1 MPVKAKFKNSIE
13 NLKSEL
19 KERQERLIKD
29 WETAKRD
36 LKARQKL
43 FTREIK
49 TKQDEFFLEW
59 DDVQERSKEKLD
71 QWLDRFEIDELQT
84 MLDRYKEENEPLET
98 IGDNDVLRQ
107 LPSPRKLEMTLQ
119 EAFEKR
125 RSSRDFSGEPIA
137 EEMVAALLWAA
148 NGINRKNFK
157 RTTPSALNWQDVS
170 VYVVQANGIWKYL
183 PKRHAL
189 LFIEGKDQREYFGE
203 IKTWMKLASQHLV
216 FVSDARKT
224 ETFTTKLIDKTFKVD
239 FSEGELNE
247 RARAINVGVKVQAV
261 YLAAVAM
268 GLGCTCRLLV
278 DDQKARELMK
288 LAPEEKIMAICS
300 VGEHPQ
306 KGNRYVILRPHA
318 PVAQLDRVPGYE
330 PGGRGFES
338 YPAHQIS

>member
-107 LPSPRKLEMTLQ
+107 LPSPRKLEMSLQ
-119 EAFEKR
+119 EALEKR

-216 FVSDARKT
+216 FVSDSRKT

-300 VGEHPQ
+300 VGEHPASIFDH
-306 KGNRYVILRPHA
+306 VI
-318 PVAQLDRVPGYE
+318 
-330 PGGRGFES
+330 
-338 YPAHQIS
+338 

>member
-98 IGDNDVLRQ
+98 IGENDVLRQ

-278 DDQKARELMK
+278 
-288 LAPEEKIMAICS
+288 EEKIMAICS
-300 VGEHPQ
+300 VGEHPASIFDH
-306 KGNRYVILRPHA
+306 VI
-318 PVAQLDRVPGYE
+318 
-330 PGGRGFES
+330 
-338 YPAHQIS
+338 

>member
-59 DDVQERSKEKLD
+59 DDVQERSREKLD

-84 MLDRYKEENEPLET
+84 MLDRYKEENEPFET

-189 LFIEGKDQREYFGE
+189 LFIEGKDQREHFGE

-224 ETFTTKLIDKTFKVD
+224 ETFTTKLLDKTFKVD

-300 VGEHPQ
+300 VGEHPASIFDH
-306 KGNRYVILRPHA
+306 VI
-318 PVAQLDRVPGYE
+318 
-330 PGGRGFES
+330 
-338 YPAHQIS
+338 

>member
-29 WETAKRD
+29 WESAKRD

-59 DDVQERSKEKLD
+59 DDVQERSREKLD

-98 IGDNDVLRQ
+98 IGENDVLRQ

-119 EAFEKR
+119 EALEKR
-125 RSSRDFSGEPIA
+125 RSSRDFSGEPLA

-189 LFIEGKDQREYFGE
+189 LFIEGKDQREHFGE

-224 ETFTTKLIDKTFKVD
+224 ETFTTKLLDKTFKVD

-288 LAPEEKIMAICS
+288 LAPDEKIMAICS
-300 VGEHPQ
+300 VGEHPASIFDH
-306 KGNRYVILRPHA
+306 VI
-318 PVAQLDRVPGYE
+318 
-330 PGGRGFES
+330 
-338 YPAHQIS
+338 

>member
-19 KERQERLIKD
+19 KERQGRLIKD

-84 MLDRYKEENEPLET
+84 MLDRYKEENEPLEA
-98 IGDNDVLRQ
+98 IGENDVLRQ
-107 LPSPRKLEMTLQ
+107 LPSPQKLEMTLQ

-300 VGEHPQ
+300 VGEHPASIFDH
-306 KGNRYVILRPHA
+306 VI
-318 PVAQLDRVPGYE
+318 
-330 PGGRGFES
+330 
-338 YPAHQIS
+338 

>member
-59 DDVQERSKEKLD
+59 DEVQERSKEKLD

-119 EAFEKR
+119 EALEKR

-300 VGEHPQ
+300 VGEHPASIFDH
-306 KGNRYVILRPHA
+306 VI
-318 PVAQLDRVPGYE
+318 
-330 PGGRGFES
+330 
-338 YPAHQIS
+338 

>member
-1 MPVKAKFKNSIE
+1 M
-13 NLKSEL
+13 
-19 KERQERLIKD
+19 
-29 WETAKRD
+29 
-36 LKARQKL
+36 
-43 FTREIK
+43 
-49 TKQDEFFLEW
+49 
-59 DDVQERSKEKLD
+59 
-71 QWLDRFEIDELQT
+71 
-84 MLDRYKEENEPLET
+84 ET
-98 IGDNDVLRQ
+98 IGENDVLRQ

-119 EAFEKR
+119 EALEKR

-189 LFIEGKDQREYFGE
+189 LFIEGKDQREHFGE

-224 ETFTTKLIDKTFKVD
+224 ETFTTKLLDKTFKVD

-288 LAPEEKIMAICS
+288 LAPDEKIMAICS
-300 VGEHPQ
+300 VGEHPASIFDH
-306 KGNRYVILRPHA
+306 VI
-318 PVAQLDRVPGYE
+318 
-330 PGGRGFES
+330 
-338 YPAHQIS
+338 

>member
-29 WETAKRD
+29 WESAKRD

-119 EAFEKR
+119 EALEKR

-189 LFIEGKDQREYFGE
+189 LFIEGKDQREHFGE

-224 ETFTTKLIDKTFKVD
+224 ETFTTKLLDKTFKVD

-268 GLGCTCRLLV
+268 GLGCTCRLLE

-288 LAPEEKIMAICS
+288 LAPDEKIMAICS
-300 VGEHPQ
+300 VGEHPASIFDH
-306 KGNRYVILRPHA
+306 VI
-318 PVAQLDRVPGYE
+318 
-330 PGGRGFES
+330 
-338 YPAHQIS
+338 

>member
-59 DDVQERSKEKLD
+59 DDVQERSREKLD
-71 QWLDRFEIDELQT
+71 QWLDRFEIDELQA

-98 IGDNDVLRQ
+98 IGENDVLRQ
-107 LPSPRKLEMTLQ
+107 LPSPRKLEMSLQ
-119 EAFEKR
+119 EALEKR

-300 VGEHPQ
+300 VGEHPASIFDH
-306 KGNRYVILRPHA
+306 VI
-318 PVAQLDRVPGYE
+318 
-330 PGGRGFES
+330 
-338 YPAHQIS
+338 

>member
-19 KERQERLIKD
+19 KERQGRLIKD

-300 VGEHPQ
+300 VGEHPASIFDH
-306 KGNRYVILRPHA
+306 VI
-318 PVAQLDRVPGYE
+318 
-330 PGGRGFES
+330 
-338 YPAHQIS
+338 

>member
-29 WETAKRD
+29 WESAKRD

-59 DDVQERSKEKLD
+59 DDVQERSREKLD
-71 QWLDRFEIDELQT
+71 QWLDRFEIDELQA

-98 IGDNDVLRQ
+98 IGENDVLRQ

-119 EAFEKR
+119 EALEKR

-189 LFIEGKDQREYFGE
+189 LFIEGKDQREHFGE

-224 ETFTTKLIDKTFKVD
+224 ETFTTKLLDKTFKVD

-288 LAPEEKIMAICS
+288 LAPDEKIMAIFS
-300 VGEHPQ
+300 VGEHPASIFDH
-306 KGNRYVILRPHA
+306 VI
-318 PVAQLDRVPGYE
+318 
-330 PGGRGFES
+330 
-338 YPAHQIS
+338 

>member
-98 IGDNDVLRQ
+98 IGENDVLRQ
-107 LPSPRKLEMTLQ
+107 LPSPRKLEMSLQ
-119 EAFEKR
+119 EALEKR

-189 LFIEGKDQREYFGE
+189 LFIEGKDQREHFGE

-216 FVSDARKT
+216 FVSDSRKT

-288 LAPEEKIMAICS
+288 LAPDEKIMAICS
-300 VGEHPQ
+300 VGEHPASIFDH
-306 KGNRYVILRPHA
+306 VI
-318 PVAQLDRVPGYE
+318 
-330 PGGRGFES
+330 
-338 YPAHQIS
+338 

>member
-84 MLDRYKEENEPLET
+84 MLDRYKEENEPLEA
-98 IGDNDVLRQ
+98 IGENDVLRQ
-107 LPSPRKLEMTLQ
+107 LPSPQKLEMTLQ

-224 ETFTTKLIDKTFKVD
+224 ETFTTKLLDKTFNVD

-261 YLAAVAM
+261 YLAAVSM

-300 VGEHPQ
+300 VGEHPASIFDH
-306 KGNRYVILRPHA
+306 VI
-318 PVAQLDRVPGYE
+318 
-330 PGGRGFES
+330 
-338 YPAHQIS
+338 

>member
-1 MPVKAKFKNSIE
+1 
-13 NLKSEL
+13 
-19 KERQERLIKD
+19 
-29 WETAKRD
+29 
-36 LKARQKL
+36 
-43 FTREIK
+43 
-49 TKQDEFFLEW
+49 
-59 DDVQERSKEKLD
+59 
-71 QWLDRFEIDELQT
+71 

-98 IGDNDVLRQ
+98 IGENDVLRQ

-224 ETFTTKLIDKTFKVD
+224 ETFTTKLLDKTFKVD

-288 LAPEEKIMAICS
+288 LAPDEKIMAICS
-300 VGEHPQ
+300 VGEHPASIFDH
-306 KGNRYVILRPHA
+306 VI
-318 PVAQLDRVPGYE
+318 
-330 PGGRGFES
+330 
-338 YPAHQIS
+338 

>member
-59 DDVQERSKEKLD
+59 DEVQERSKEKLD

-98 IGDNDVLRQ
+98 IGENDVLRQ

-189 LFIEGKDQREYFGE
+189 LFIEGKDQREHFGE

-224 ETFTTKLIDKTFKVD
+224 ETFTTKLLDKTFKVD

-261 YLAAVAM
+261 YLAAAAM

-288 LAPEEKIMAICS
+288 LAPDEKIMAICS
-300 VGEHPQ
+300 VGEHPASIFDH
-306 KGNRYVILRPHA
+306 VI
-318 PVAQLDRVPGYE
+318 
-330 PGGRGFES
+330 
-338 YPAHQIS
+338 

>member
-19 KERQERLIKD
+19 KERQGRLIKD

-59 DDVQERSKEKLD
+59 DEVQERSKEKLD

-98 IGDNDVLRQ
+98 IGENDVLRQ

-300 VGEHPQ
+300 VGEHPASIFDH
-306 KGNRYVILRPHA
+306 VI
-318 PVAQLDRVPGYE
+318 
-330 PGGRGFES
+330 
-338 YPAHQIS
+338 

>member
-29 WETAKRD
+29 WESAKRD

-59 DDVQERSKEKLD
+59 DDVQERSREKLD
-71 QWLDRFEIDELQT
+71 QWLDRFEIDELQA

-98 IGDNDVLRQ
+98 IGENDVLRQ
-107 LPSPRKLEMTLQ
+107 LPSPRKLEITLQ
-119 EAFEKR
+119 EALEKR

-189 LFIEGKDQREYFGE
+189 LFIEGKDQREHFGE

-224 ETFTTKLIDKTFKVD
+224 ETFTTKLLDKTFKVD

-288 LAPEEKIMAICS
+288 LAPDEKIMAICS
-300 VGEHPQ
+300 VGEHPASIFDH
-306 KGNRYVILRPHA
+306 VI
-318 PVAQLDRVPGYE
+318 
-330 PGGRGFES
+330 
-338 YPAHQIS
+338 

>member
-29 WETAKRD
+29 WESAKRD

-59 DDVQERSKEKLD
+59 DDVQERSREKLD
-71 QWLDRFEIDELQT
+71 QWLDRFEIDELQA

-98 IGDNDVLRQ
+98 IGENDVLRQ

-119 EAFEKR
+119 EALEKR

-189 LFIEGKDQREYFGE
+189 LFIEGKDQREHFGE

-224 ETFTTKLIDKTFKVD
+224 ETFTTKLLDKTFKVD

-300 VGEHPQ
+300 VGEHPASIFDH
-306 KGNRYVILRPHA
+306 VI
-318 PVAQLDRVPGYE
+318 
-330 PGGRGFES
+330 
-338 YPAHQIS
+338 

>member
-29 WETAKRD
+29 WESAKRD

-59 DDVQERSKEKLD
+59 DDVQERSREKLD
-71 QWLDRFEIDELQT
+71 QWLDRFEIDELQA

-98 IGDNDVLRQ
+98 IGENDVLRQ

-119 EAFEKR
+119 EALEKR

-189 LFIEGKDQREYFGE
+189 LFIEGKDQREHFGE

-224 ETFTTKLIDKTFKVD
+224 ETFTTKLLDKTFKVD

-278 DDQKARELMK
+278 DDQKA
-288 LAPEEKIMAICS
+288 
-300 VGEHPQ
+300 
-306 KGNRYVILRPHA
+306 KGTDEISA
-318 PVAQLDRVPGYE
+318 
-330 PGGRGFES
+330 GRKNNGNLLGRRTSGF
-338 YPAHQIS
+338 HF

>member
-59 DDVQERSKEKLD
+59 DDVQERSREKLD

-216 FVSDARKT
+216 FVSDVRKT
-224 ETFTTKLIDKTFKVD
+224 ETFTTKLLDKTFKVD

-261 YLAAVAM
+261 YLAAVSM

-300 VGEHPQ
+300 VGEHPASIFDH
-306 KGNRYVILRPHA
+306 VI
-318 PVAQLDRVPGYE
+318 
-330 PGGRGFES
+330 
-338 YPAHQIS
+338 

>member
-119 EAFEKR
+119 EALEKR

-189 LFIEGKDQREYFGE
+189 LFIEGKDQREHFGE

-224 ETFTTKLIDKTFKVD
+224 ETFTTKLLDKTFKVD

-300 VGEHPQ
+300 VGEHPASIFDH
-306 KGNRYVILRPHA
+306 VI
-318 PVAQLDRVPGYE
+318 
-330 PGGRGFES
+330 
-338 YPAHQIS
+338 

>member
-29 WETAKRD
+29 WESAKRD

-59 DDVQERSKEKLD
+59 DDVQERSREKLD
-71 QWLDRFEIDELQT
+71 QWLDRFEIDELQA

-98 IGDNDVLRQ
+98 IGENDVLRQ

-119 EAFEKR
+119 EALEKR

-137 EEMVAALLWAA
+137 EEMVASLLWAA

-189 LFIEGKDQREYFGE
+189 LFIEGKDQREHFGE

-224 ETFTTKLIDKTFKVD
+224 ETFTTKLLDKTFKVD

-288 LAPEEKIMAICS
+288 LAPDEKIMAICS
-300 VGEHPQ
+300 VGEHPASIFDH
-306 KGNRYVILRPHA
+306 VI
-318 PVAQLDRVPGYE
+318 
-330 PGGRGFES
+330 
-338 YPAHQIS
+338 

>member
-29 WETAKRD
+29 WESAKRD

-59 DDVQERSKEKLD
+59 DDVQERSREKLD
-71 QWLDRFEIDELQT
+71 QWLDRFEIDELQA

-98 IGDNDVLRQ
+98 IGENDVLRQ
-107 LPSPRKLEMTLQ
+107 LPLPRKLEMTLQ
-119 EAFEKR
+119 EALEKR

-189 LFIEGKDQREYFGE
+189 LFIEGKDQREHFGE

-224 ETFTTKLIDKTFKVD
+224 ETFTTKLLDKTFKVD

-288 LAPEEKIMAICS
+288 LAPDEKIMAICS
-300 VGEHPQ
+300 VGEHPASIFDH
-306 KGNRYVILRPHA
+306 VI
-318 PVAQLDRVPGYE
+318 
-330 PGGRGFES
+330 
-338 YPAHQIS
+338 

>member
-29 WETAKRD
+29 WESAKRD

-59 DDVQERSKEKLD
+59 DDVQERSREKLD
-71 QWLDRFEIDELQT
+71 QWLDRFEIDELQA

-98 IGDNDVLRQ
+98 IGENDVLRQ

-119 EAFEKR
+119 EALEKR

-183 PKRHAL
+183 PKRHAM
-189 LFIEGKDQREYFGE
+189 LFIEGKDQREHFGE

-224 ETFTTKLIDKTFKVD
+224 ETFTTKLLDKTFKVD

-300 VGEHPQ
+300 VGEHPASIFDH
-306 KGNRYVILRPHA
+306 VI
-318 PVAQLDRVPGYE
+318 
-330 PGGRGFES
+330 
-338 YPAHQIS
+338 

>member
-19 KERQERLIKD
+19 KERQGRLIKD

-59 DDVQERSKEKLD
+59 DEVQERSKEKLD

-84 MLDRYKEENEPLET
+84 MIDRYKEENEPLET

-216 FVSDARKT
+216 FVSDSRKT

-300 VGEHPQ
+300 VGEHPASIFDH
-306 KGNRYVILRPHA
+306 VI
-318 PVAQLDRVPGYE
+318 
-330 PGGRGFES
+330 
-338 YPAHQIS
+338 

>member
-29 WETAKRD
+29 WESAKRD

-59 DDVQERSKEKLD
+59 DDVQERSREKLD
-71 QWLDRFEIDELQT
+71 QWLDRFEIDELQA

-98 IGDNDVLRQ
+98 IGENDVLRQ

-119 EAFEKR
+119 EALEKR

-189 LFIEGKDQREYFGE
+189 LFIEGKDQREHFGE

-239 FSEGELNE
+239 FSEGEFNE

-300 VGEHPQ
+300 VGEHPASIFDH
-306 KGNRYVILRPHA
+306 VI
-318 PVAQLDRVPGYE
+318 
-330 PGGRGFES
+330 
-338 YPAHQIS
+338 

>member
-59 DDVQERSKEKLD
+59 DEVQERSKEKLD
-71 QWLDRFEIDELQT
+71 QWLDRFEIDELQA

-119 EAFEKR
+119 EALEKR

-189 LFIEGKDQREYFGE
+189 LFIEGKDQREHFGE

-224 ETFTTKLIDKTFKVD
+224 ETFTTKLLDKTFKVD

-288 LAPEEKIMAICS
+288 LAPDEKIMAICS
-300 VGEHPQ
+300 VGEHPASIFDH
-306 KGNRYVILRPHA
+306 VI
-318 PVAQLDRVPGYE
+318 
-330 PGGRGFES
+330 
-338 YPAHQIS
+338 

>member
-29 WETAKRD
+29 WESAKRD

-59 DDVQERSKEKLD
+59 DDVQERSREKLD
-71 QWLDRFEIDELQT
+71 QWLDRFEIDELQA

-98 IGDNDVLRQ
+98 IGENDVLRQ

-119 EAFEKR
+119 EALEKR

-189 LFIEGKDQREYFGE
+189 LFIEGKDQREHFGE

-224 ETFTTKLIDKTFKVD
+224 ETFTTKLLDKTFKVD

-288 LAPEEKIMAICS
+288 LAPDEKIMAICS
-300 VGEHPQ
+300 VGEHPASIFDH
-306 KGNRYVILRPHA
+306 VI
-318 PVAQLDRVPGYE
+318 
-330 PGGRGFES
+330 
-338 YPAHQIS
+338 

>member
-19 KERQERLIKD
+19 KERQERLIKE
-29 WETAKRD
+29 WESAKRD

-59 DDVQERSKEKLD
+59 DDVQERSRERLD
-71 QWLDRFEIDELQT
+71 QWLDRFEIDELQA

-98 IGDNDVLRQ
+98 IGENDVLRQ

-119 EAFEKR
+119 EALEKR

-189 LFIEGKDQREYFGE
+189 LFIEGKDQREHFGE

-224 ETFTTKLIDKTFKVD
+224 ETFTTKLLDKTFKVD

-288 LAPEEKIMAICS
+288 LAPDEKIMAICS
-300 VGEHPQ
+300 VGEHPASIFDH
-306 KGNRYVILRPHA
+306 VI
-318 PVAQLDRVPGYE
+318 
-330 PGGRGFES
+330 
-338 YPAHQIS
+338 

>member
-300 VGEHPQ
+300 AGEHPASIFDH
-306 KGNRYVILRPHA
+306 VI
-318 PVAQLDRVPGYE
+318 
-330 PGGRGFES
+330 
-338 YPAHQIS
+338 

>member
-98 IGDNDVLRQ
+98 IGENDVLRQ

-247 RARAINVGVKVQAV
+247 SARAINVGVKVQAV

-300 VGEHPQ
+300 VGEHPASIFDH
-306 KGNRYVILRPHA
+306 VI
-318 PVAQLDRVPGYE
+318 
-330 PGGRGFES
+330 
-338 YPAHQIS
+338 

>member
-29 WETAKRD
+29 WESAKRD

-43 FTREIK
+43 FTWEIK

-59 DDVQERSKEKLD
+59 DAVQERSREKLD
-71 QWLDRFEIDELQT
+71 QWLDRFEIDELQA

-98 IGDNDVLRQ
+98 IGENDVLRQ

-119 EAFEKR
+119 EALEKR

-189 LFIEGKDQREYFGE
+189 LFVEGKDQREHFGE

-224 ETFTTKLIDKTFKVD
+224 ETFTTKLLDKTFKVD
-239 FSEGELNE
+239 FSEGKLNE

-288 LAPEEKIMAICS
+288 LAPDEKIMAICS
-300 VGEHPQ
+300 VGEHPASIFDH
-306 KGNRYVILRPHA
+306 VI
-318 PVAQLDRVPGYE
+318 
-330 PGGRGFES
+330 
-338 YPAHQIS
+338 

>member
-13 NLKSEL
+13 NMTSEL

-29 WETAKRD
+29 WESAKRD

-49 TKQDEFFLEW
+49 TKLDEFFLEW
-59 DDVQERSKEKLD
+59 DDVQERSREKLD
-71 QWLDRFEIDELQT
+71 QWLDRFEIDELQA

-98 IGDNDVLRQ
+98 IGENDVLRQ

-119 EAFEKR
+119 EALEKR

-189 LFIEGKDQREYFGE
+189 LFIEGKDQREHFGE

-224 ETFTTKLIDKTFKVD
+224 ETFTTKLLDKTFKVD

-288 LAPEEKIMAICS
+288 LAPDEKIMAICS
-300 VGEHPQ
+300 VGEHPASIFDH
-306 KGNRYVILRPHA
+306 VI
-318 PVAQLDRVPGYE
+318 
-330 PGGRGFES
+330 
-338 YPAHQIS
+338 

>member
-59 DDVQERSKEKLD
+59 DEVQERSKEKLD

-137 EEMVAALLWAA
+137 EEMVSALLWAA

-216 FVSDARKT
+216 FVSDSRKT

-300 VGEHPQ
+300 VGEHPASIFDH
-306 KGNRYVILRPHA
+306 VI
-318 PVAQLDRVPGYE
+318 
-330 PGGRGFES
+330 
-338 YPAHQIS
+338 

>member
-59 DDVQERSKEKLD
+59 DDVQERSREKLD

-84 MLDRYKEENEPLET
+84 MLDRYKEENEPFET

-224 ETFTTKLIDKTFKVD
+224 ETFTTKLLDKTFKVD

-300 VGEHPQ
+300 VGEHPASIFDH
-306 KGNRYVILRPHA
+306 VI
-318 PVAQLDRVPGYE
+318 
-330 PGGRGFES
+330 
-338 YPAHQIS
+338 